1 MGGSIA
7 GRGELTVV
15 DDVVDL
21 VPSFSRHEPKVLK
34 SFSWF
39 DLIKEVGQRFNDG
52 AVEFR
57 DHLTKY
63 SVFHGFQFY
72 YYKNHKDKVKAYC
85 VERPDG
91 RCMWAVMASLDRS
104 TGFFTIK
111 EFNAVHTCDSAVL
124 TNKISQIGCHFIGR
138 LVTKELRS
146 RPFKRAIDIMHDMKE
161 DYGLDVT
168 YRRSHMGLQKAKDS
182 VFGSYSASFA
192 DLKWYVQK
200 FKEVDSS
207 SSIVLNCDDSK
218 HFTRLFVGFGACKY
232 GFNYCRPLLFLD
244 GTFLKSMYKGS
255 LLSACTKDGN
265 QGLYPICFAIVDGE
279 TYESWH
285 WSLEQMR
292 VFLEIERNV
301 VFISDRNIGL
311 LHAVADVFPGASH
324 SYCLVH
330 LKKNLRTRLGG
341 VAMDR
346 KRYLVE
352 LFGKCAY
359 APTLE
364 LFNELLAELER
375 EGGDKMRDFLLDLD
389 VKHWAHA
396 HFPGHRYSELSSN
409 LAECFNRWIKDE
421 RCLPVTQ
428 LVDAIRMKLMEQMSR
443 RKEES
448 LRWKTTMCPTWDK
461 RLTGLFQFSRTWV
474 VRKSSADVYDVRG
487 NPSNTV
493 NICQRRCTCREWQL
507 NCFPCVHAVCAIRK
521 SGCDLNDFVEPCYL
535 VYSFR
540 EAYSKSI
547 EPIPTVYK
555 PDFVADSDDVIVLP
569 LQRRPIGRPRTER
582 VSPMWKTTRK
592 RLCSRCGTVARH
604 NKRTCKEPLLS

>member
-1 MGGSIA
+1 MCRRGELSASVVLSRRATFQDLVEKLCLKWSDLKGGALLLLYSLEGHAKCMLSCDDDLEALFALTLSRHIDAIDVILMDSGSSSTCNTVDPCSSDGGSIA
-7 GRGELTVV
+7 SRGELPVV
-15 DDVVDL
+15 DD
-21 VPSFSRHEPKVLK
+21 
-34 SFSWF
+34 
-39 DLIKEVGQRFNDG
+39 EVGQRFNDG

-57 DHLTKY
+57 DCLTKY

-72 YYKNHKDKVKAYC
+72 YYKNHRDKVKAYC

-124 TNKISQIGCHFIGR
+124 TNKISQVGCHFIGR
-138 LVTKELRS
+138 LVTEELRS
-146 RPFKRAIDIMHDMKE
+146 RPFNRAIDIMHDMKE
-161 DYGLDVT
+161 DYGVDVT
-168 YRRSHMGLQKAKDS
+168 YRCSHMGLQKAKDS

-200 FKEVDSS
+200 FKEVDTT

-285 WSLEQMR
+285 WFLEQMR
-292 VFLEIERNV
+292 VFLENERNV

-359 APTLE
+359 APIFE

-375 EGGDKMRDFLLDLD
+375 EGGDKMKDFLSDLD

-428 LVDAIRMKLMEQMSR
+428 LVDAIRMKLME
-443 RKEES
+443 
-448 LRWKTTMCPTWDK
+448 
-461 RLTGLFQFSRTWV
+461 
-474 VRKSSADVYDVRG
+474 
-487 NPSNTV
+487 
-493 NICQRRCTCREWQL
+493 
-507 NCFPCVHAVCAIRK
+507 
-521 SGCDLNDFVEPCYL
+521 
-535 VYSFR
+535 
-540 EAYSKSI
+540 
-547 EPIPTVYK
+547 
-555 PDFVADSDDVIVLP
+555 
-569 LQRRPIGRPRTER
+569 
-582 VSPMWKTTRK
+582 
-592 RLCSRCGTVARH
+592 
-604 NKRTCKEPLLS
+604 

>member
-1 MGGSIA
+1 MEGSVILMCKRGELSAGVVLSRRATFQDLVEKLCRKWSDLKGGALLLLRINAIDVILMVSGSSSTCSTVDPCSSDGGSIA
-7 GRGELTVV
+7 SCGELTVV
-15 DDVVDL
+15 N
-21 VPSFSRHEPKVLK
+21 E
-34 SFSWF
+34 
-39 DLIKEVGQRFNDG
+39 
-52 AVEFR
+52 
-57 DHLTKY
+57 
-63 SVFHGFQFY
+63 
-72 YYKNHKDKVKAYC
+72 
-85 VERPDG
+85 
-91 RCMWAVMASLDRS
+91 
-104 TGFFTIK
+104 

-124 TNKISQIGCHFIGR
+124 TNKISQVSCHFIGR
-138 LVTKELRS
+138 LVTEELRS
-146 RPFKRAIDIMHDMKE
+146 RPFKRAIDIMHYLKE
-161 DYGLDVT
+161 DYGVDVT

-182 VFGSYSASFA
+182 AFGSYSASFA

-200 FKEVDSS
+200 FKE
-207 SSIVLNCDDSK
+207 
-218 HFTRLFVGFGACKY
+218 
-232 GFNYCRPLLFLD
+232 
-244 GTFLKSMYKGS
+244 SMYKGS

-265 QGLYPICFAIVDGE
+265 QGLYPIWFAIVDGE

-285 WSLEQMR
+285 WFLEQMR
-292 VFLEIERNV
+292 VFLEITLTTPERNV

-341 VAMDR
+341 VAMDQ

-359 APTLE
+359 ALNLE
-364 LFNELLAELER
+364 LFNELLAKLEH
-375 EGGDKMRDFLLDLD
+375 EGGDKMRDLLSDLD

-421 RCLPVTQ
+421 RCLPVMQ
-428 LVDAIRMKLMEQMSR
+428 LVDAIRMKLMEQMSC

-448 LRWKTTMCPTWDK
+448 LTWKTTVCPTWDK
-461 RLTGLFQFSRTWV
+461 RLAGLFQFSRTWV

-493 NICQRRCTCREWQL
+493 NIRQRRCTCREWQL

-555 PDFVADSDDVIVLP
+555 PDFVADSDDVILPP
-569 LQRRPIGRPRTER
+569 LQRRPAGRPRTER
-582 VSPMWKTTRK
+582 VSPIWKTTRK

-604 NKRTCKEPLLS
+604 NKRTCKKPLLS